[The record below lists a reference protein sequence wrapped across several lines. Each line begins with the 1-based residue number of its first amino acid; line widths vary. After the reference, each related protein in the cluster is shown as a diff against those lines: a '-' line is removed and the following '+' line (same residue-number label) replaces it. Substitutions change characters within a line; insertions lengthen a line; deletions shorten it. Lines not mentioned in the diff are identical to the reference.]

1 MGERISTE
9 RAQELVAA
17 CALTADDLR
26 FVHPD
31 GTPIGCTYSEGDKC
45 RTCGGAHMVDLNDWG
60 EHLDGC
66 AAAAVEMRVKPAR
79 RALGAAAEAALLDLI
94 AARERIAALEAER
107 DAARELRGVPVEEH
121 ARAVREAWVVFC
133 RPLYADRGRAASD
146 ADIAEHWR
154 ECDTRT
160 RLIARLVGSG
170 LTEAQAVALADGAE

>member
-94 AARERIAALEAER
+94 AAGDGLGATGLLDTHLSR
-107 DAARELRGVPVEEH
+107 ARE
-121 ARAVREAWVVFC
+121 
-133 RPLYADRGRAASD
+133 
-146 ADIAEHWR
+146 
-154 ECDTRT
+154 
-160 RLIARLVGSG
+160 RLVGALGGMPG
-170 LTEAQAVALADGAE
+170 LGADAEPTVVARA